1 MKMKFIT
8 LVAVTALTAGL
19 TSCRKDKS
27 DSSQMEELTQQ
38 QTNAGD
44 DERVMAATDEISDDA
59 NKIIAQHPRLR
70 GFNYWGIFT
79 GQVTPCNTTVD
90 TSLIAQGQVT
100 VTFNGLSC
108 DGKRDRSGSMT
119 IQLPYDANTQ
129 TVTPWSDAGSQ
140 LTVTFNSLTITH
152 VSTGKSFT
160 LNGVRNITN
169 VNGGL
174 VDNSPTFTT
183 PILHHIT
190 GMLQITFDNNT
201 TRTWNVDRNR
211 LIERTNNV
219 TTVTSTG
226 NASEGGYSNVAMWGI
241 NRLGNMFYVTI
252 DTAIVRSSTCDYD
265 AMSGV
270 KIHHGVVRDL
280 TVTFGVDQQG
290 NPQTSG
296 CPYGYRLNWI
306 DVHGNPRQCI
316 VAY

>member
-1 MKMKFIT
+1 MKRKVIT
-8 LVAVTALTAGL
+8 LIAVAAITAGL

-27 DSSQMEELTQQ
+27 ESSQIEEQVQQ

-44 DERVMAATDEISDDA
+44 DERVMATTDEVSDDA

-70 GFNYWGIFT
+70 GFNYLGIFN
-79 GQVTPCNTTVD
+79 GQVSPCNTTVD
-90 TSLIAQGQVT
+90 TSLVSHGQVT

-119 IQLPYDANTQ
+119 IQLPYDSITG

-140 LTVTFNSLTITH
+140 LTVTFNNLTVTH
-152 VSTGKSFT
+152 VSSGKTYT
-160 LNGVRNITN
+160 LNGVRTITN

-201 TRTWNVDRNR
+201 TRTWNIDRDR

-219 TTVTSTG
+219 TTITSSG
-226 NASEGGYSNVAMWGI
+226 NASEGGFSNVAMWGI

-252 DTAIVRSSTCDYD
+252 DTPIVRSSTCDND

-290 NPQTSG
+290 NAQTSG
-296 CPYGYRLNWI
+296 CPYGYKLNWV
-306 DVHGNPRQCI
+306 DAHGNQRQCI